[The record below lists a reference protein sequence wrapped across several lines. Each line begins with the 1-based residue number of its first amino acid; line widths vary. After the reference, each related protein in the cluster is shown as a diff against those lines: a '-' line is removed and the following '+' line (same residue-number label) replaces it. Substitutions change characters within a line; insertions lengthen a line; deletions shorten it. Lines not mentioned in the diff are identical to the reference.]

1 MVFLRYK
8 GWNLPIGIT
17 VTATVR
23 HDEVFFKMSCSGI
36 RKEKQRTVTQKQA
49 KADRRRKQTGNKIAS
64 KRKEKKE
71 REVRIGERTMGRK
84 VKMWRKKG
92 KIDGKALAA
101 NATLAFSGLVG
112 ENFHH
117 RLFFCRHQCQGDIK
131 SCDYEASGNRGHI
144 NNGGRALSLALRK
157 QISRVDH
164 KLYIFDM
171 RLATSMSQI
180 QVSEAWYIPL
190 RCRL

>member
-84 VKMWRKKG
+84 VKM
-92 KIDGKALAA
+92 
-101 NATLAFSGLVG
+101 
-112 ENFHH
+112 
-117 RLFFCRHQCQGDIK
+117 
-131 SCDYEASGNRGHI
+131 
-144 NNGGRALSLALRK
+144 
-157 QISRVDH
+157 
-164 KLYIFDM
+164 
-171 RLATSMSQI
+171 
-180 QVSEAWYIPL
+180 
-190 RCRL
+190 